1 MIAPPLL
8 VGAAWLAWGYAS
20 GQLVVAAVLGLVF
33 EAVRFAAPG
42 DLSLA
47 RREPAAIRGVV
58 LGAAAL
64 FVFAGSTQPFPGAI
78 YFALRWLPLVLFPI
92 ALLQALAP
100 ARSIDAASLRA
111 AAGLYPA
118 PRARSALDVTHFLV
132 AAALIGAAA
141 SDPAARWFYP
151 AAAAIAAWA
160 LLARAPRRVPATAL
174 LAVAAAMG
182 FAIHTGLATLQS
194 RIEDW
199 STELL
204 QEYFSA
210 GADPFRERTRIGD
223 LGRIKL
229 SDRIAMR
236 VAPVGPRPPQ
246 LLLRE
251 ASFDTYVGGEWR
263 TRSRVFTSVAPVDS
277 EWRLHE
283 GAVPQALVIRRAFGR
298 GEGVLALPAGA
309 GRIPAAQGATLSTL
323 ATGTVR
329 AQNLP
334 SFLSLRVGYEPAAD
348 FAGAPTAAD
357 LEVPELL
364 RPALEQVIAE
374 QAIPRDSP
382 RAAEARLGRFF
393 SERFGYSLTLSD
405 GKGGTRTLRDF
416 LLKDHKGHCEYFAAA
431 TALLL
436 RQAGVPARYT
446 VGYSAQEYSALEKA
460 FVVRDRHAHAWASA
474 WIDGRWIEVDNTPA
488 RWADLEERDARAWYG
503 PMLDLASWAIDRLR
517 RLLAEPAWD
526 GRALALAFGAAAL
539 VAGGL
544 LAWRRRG
551 ARAPRGTAPPE
562 HPATSAWR
570 RIEASL
576 AARGFAPRTG
586 ETPRAF
592 VDRVALDRG
601 ADDDLRG
608 LVRRYYAARF
618 DPASGAEHSARLVED
633 VGRWL
638 AKAPS
643 QEGPSIRS
651 T

>member
-20 GQLVVAAVLGLVF
+20 GQWVVAAVLGLVF

-47 RREPAAIRGVV
+47 RRESAAIRGVV

-236 VAPVGPRPPQ
+236 VAPEGPRPPQ

-251 ASFDTYVGGEWR
+251 ASFDSYVGGEWR

-277 EWRLHE
+277 EWRLHA

-309 GRIPAAQGATLSTL
+309 GRIPAIQGATLSTL

-357 LEVPELL
+357 LEVPGLL

-416 LLKDHKGHCEYFAAA
+416 LLKDHKGHCEYFASA

-460 FVVRDRHAHAWASA
+460 FVVRDRHAHAWTSA

-517 RLLAEPAWD
+517 KLLAEPTWD
-526 GRALALAFGAAAL
+526 GRALALAFGVVALAA
-539 VAGGL
+539 VGL

-551 ARAPRGTAPPE
+551 ARAPRGSAPPE

-576 AARGFAPRTG
+576 AARGFAPRPG

-592 VDRVALDRG
+592 VDRIAFDRG

-638 AKAPS
+638 AKAAS